1 MELTFAPRDI
11 LQVND
16 TRIIYRNFRGEGS
29 KFNREGDRNFAMII
43 PTQDLADELINRGW
57 NVKIKE
63 PREEGEE
70 PFMYLPIKVKFNDR
84 GPQIYLVTG
93 DRTNRLDED
102 VVSMLDDIDIR
113 SVDLDIGPYDW
124 EVNGKT
130 GRRLTCRRWKLL
142 RKLID
147 LLQEWLKKSIRRN
160 EVMNNTTR
168 IIIAGIFGYTAY
180 RISKELSSAFIAVK
194 AINCGMMLETTG
206 NEKR

>member
-43 PTQDLADELINRGW
+43 PTQDLVDELINRGW

-63 PREEGEE
+63 PKEEGEE

-93 DRTNRLDED
+93 NRTNRLDED
-102 VVSMLDDIDIR
+102 AVSMLDDIDIR
-113 SVDLDIGPYDW
+113 SVDLDIRPYDW

-130 GRRLTCRRWKLL
+130 GR
-142 RKLID
+142 
-147 LLQEWLKKSIRRN
+147 
-160 EVMNNTTR
+160 
-168 IIIAGIFGYTAY
+168 TAY
-180 RISKELSSAFIAVK
+180 LQAMEVTQEIDRFAARMAE
-194 AINCGMMLETTG
+194 E
-206 NEKR
+206 EHPEE